1 MESTKES
8 IRNTISF
15 DTLATLFQEEAGSLL
30 SKEVINEILINE
42 KQIWQCAERL
52 QLPHPKYIGNNMRR
66 YCKDRLREKQPFYRF
81 YLFLCFMMELST
93 LVLLFGALIVLIRFI
108 LPTCPKPLTDLP
120 VFYLLLVPGSFLF
133 FRTQGKKHLR
143 LSLISFSYVSNE
155 KDVSDTIEN
164 IEDCFYLQ
172 KKHDRRAILCIMLP
186 VCFLLIAVYYYFGL
200 AQYTKLDFLTIIEI
214 YIDVEILFG
223 LHNIL
228 YSCHAIPFF
237 TIGGN
242 MLSGHTKEEI
252 AKDCA
257 HYENLCYVQILSQ
270 TGQSLLENPTSDEE
284 AMLIQNTKASL
295 KARLI
300 STRIYVLLGFV
311 LFLLLDGIC
320 IATLITRFSIPLLLF
335 AIVLSVVLLL
345 LLIAFL
351 SANRVIK
358 DL

>member
-15 DTLATLFQEEAGSLL
+15 DTLATMFQEEAGSLL

-93 LVLLFGALIVLIRFI
+93 LLLLSGALIVLIRFI
-108 LPTCPKPLTDLP
+108 LPVYVEPLKDLP
-120 VFYLLLVPGSFLF
+120 VFYLILILGSILF
-133 FRTQGKKHLR
+133 FQTQSKKHIR
-143 LSLISFSYVSNE
+143 LSLISFSYVAKE
-155 KDVSDTIEN
+155 KDVADN
-164 IEDCFYLQ
+164 IESIEECFKLQ
-172 KKHDRRAILCIMLP
+172 KKHDRRATLCIMLP
-186 VCFLLIAVYYYFGL
+186 VCFLLIAGYYLFGL
-200 AQYTKLDFLTIIEI
+200 AQYAKLNFLSIVYIYVITEII
-214 YIDVEILFG
+214 FG
-223 LHNIL
+223 FHNII
-228 YSCHAIPFF
+228 YSSHVIPFF
-237 TIGGN
+237 MIGGN
-242 MLSGHTKEEI
+242 MLSRHTKEEI
-252 AKDCA
+252 TMDCA
-257 HYENLCYVQILSQ
+257 HYENLCYIRILSQ
-270 TGQSLLENPTSDEE
+270 TEQSLLEGPTSEE
-284 AMLIQNTKASL
+284 ENQIIANTKASL
-295 KARLI
+295 KTRLI

-311 LFLLLDGIC
+311 LFLLLEGIC
-320 IATLITRFSIPLLLF
+320 IATLVTRFSIPLLLF
-335 AIVLSVVLLL
+335 AIVLAVGLLL